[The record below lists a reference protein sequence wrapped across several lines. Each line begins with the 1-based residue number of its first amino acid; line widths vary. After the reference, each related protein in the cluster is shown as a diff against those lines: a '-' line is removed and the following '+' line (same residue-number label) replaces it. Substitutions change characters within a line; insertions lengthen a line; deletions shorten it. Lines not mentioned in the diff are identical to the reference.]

1 MVILKLNGSILALF
15 SHRSILHTSFDR
27 SLSWKEGLDPIML
40 NFPVSHISW
49 LLDRLRGRKEEKNQS
64 MSPPPS
70 TPWATSSW
78 WTQVFLCSPLQFC
91 FVPCHPSPWVRE
103 KTSLP
108 FVLPAQ
114 GQQRIPTLAI
124 LGVALFVFSSF
135 HHCITDSLHCIPP
148 VLNTQVVSDLQV
160 DPD

>member
-49 LLDRLRGRKEEKNQS
+49 LLDGLRGRKEEKNQS

-70 TPWATSSW
+70 PPWATSSW
-78 WTQVFLCSPLQFC
+78 WTQVFLCSPL
-91 FVPCHPSPWVRE
+91 
-103 KTSLP
+103 
-108 FVLPAQ
+108 
-114 GQQRIPTLAI
+114 
-124 LGVALFVFSSF
+124 
-135 HHCITDSLHCIPP
+135 
-148 VLNTQVVSDLQV
+148 
-160 DPD
+160 